1 MAGNAL
7 QSLGGFPVVLVI
19 FAGIAIFLVLRLRSV
34 LGKRIG
40 FEKPPLHPSA
50 APGFQPGPVIEG
62 HALPVSTPGH
72 SVPDPQS
79 ALGQRLMQIVNRDPQ
94 FDPPAFLT
102 QAEAAFRSIVTAF
115 SAGDRATLQS
125 LLTPHVYQTF
135 EGAISARGTSGE
147 QSHTEI
153 KSILS
158 AGIEDAE
165 ITGDLAAVIVRFVST
180 QSTQMLDTAGNPTQ
194 SNPPQTQGGDQ
205 ATICDI
211 WTFERDL
218 RGKDPAWRLSAARSG

>member
-1 MAGNAL
+1 MAANAL

-34 LGKRIG
+34 LGKRVG
-40 FEKPPLHPSA
+40 FEKPPLQPGA

-62 HALPVSTPGH
+62 RVLPAATPGR
-72 SVPDPQS
+72 SIPDPQS

-94 FDPPAFLT
+94 FDPPEFLSH
-102 QAEAAFRSIVTAF
+102 AEAAFRAIVTAF
-115 SAGDRATLQS
+115 SAGDRATLQT

-135 EGAISARGTSGE
+135 EAAISTRSGAAE
-147 QSHTEI
+147 QSRTEI

-158 AGIEDAE
+158 AGIEDAQ
-165 ITGDLAAVIVRFVST
+165 ISGDLAAVIVRFVSA
-180 QSTQMLDTAGNPTQ
+180 QSTQTVDAAGNPIPG
-194 SNPPQTQGGDQ
+194 SSEQ
-205 ATICDI
+205 ADICDI